1 MKTDVIINYEI
12 IVLLAISGI
21 VLIVTAVA
29 LVKETWFNNKN
40 IRKAEK

>member
-12 IVLLAISGI
+12 IVLLAIAGI

>member
-1 MKTDVIINYEI
+1 METDVIINYEI
-12 IVLLAISGI
+12 IVLLAIAGI

>member
-1 MKTDVIINYEI
+1 METDVIINYEI
-12 IVLLAISGI
+12 IILLAIGGI
-21 VLIVTAVA
+21 VLIISAVA